1 MASSDPRPGTKGQD
15 PKGAKVEYREI
26 TSRGRRPI
34 GGPFWLA
41 LLLVPILL
49 MWLSVAAQQKRI
61 EKDLGKRSIAALA
74 DKGYDNA
81 AVHFEGRDGT
91 VGIKDL
97 NSQQTEEVKDIVS
110 KVSGVRVVAVDEEII
125 PESASGSDDDSAK
138 SDGDSGSES
147 TSTST
152 DEATSTSS
160 PTSTSTSTDD
170 ATSDS
175 SSKSAGNF
183 TLEGDSD
190 EVTVRATVADKDAQ
204 EELIKAV
211 EAEVGDAKVVDKVKI
226 SKDADAVNAE
236 AIASLASEV
245 ADVKGVTVTADSS
258 EIVLEGEV
266 KSETIKDDI
275 EAKAKA
281 AAGDREVDNK
291 LTVADEDSTSTSTS
305 SPTST
310 STTSPSPTKSSDTD
324 DSDSSSGSDPTEEAT
339 EDECA
344 DISKSVAATL
354 KKQKINFVSSSAKV
368 DSSSMASLKKIATQ
382 LKPCV
387 TGDNAS
393 SHSLQI
399 NGYTDD
405 SGNAANNKQL
415 SARRAAS
422 VASVLSQ
429 YGIPKSKMK
438 STGFGESNPVAS
450 NDTVEGR
457 KANRRVEILWK

>member
-15 PKGAKVEYREI
+15 PKGSKVEYREI

-138 SDGDSGSES
+138 SAGDSGSES

-152 DEATSTSS
+152 SS
-160 PTSTSTSTDD
+160 PTSTSSDD

-175 SSKSAGNF
+175 GSKSAGNF

-211 EAEVGDAKVVDKVKI
+211 EAEVGDAKVVDKIKI

-405 SGNAANNKQL
+405 SGNAANNKRL

-422 VASVLSQ
+422 VASMLAQ